1 MRDAL
6 PHMSII
12 LAVSLWSSSATAIKF
27 ILPVIPVF
35 EAVAYRFVIA
45 AALLWLV
52 VIAARQ
58 LRYLKAVG
66 WQPYLAGMIDPGIIA
81 IMAYTGLTM
90 TTAVHAVVIFSTMP
104 LLASVIGRVFLN
116 EPMTWP
122 VIGGAALGLGGTV
135 LLLSASGSTSNA
147 SLTGDA
153 LLIGA
158 VVLVCFAQLILRR
171 VARDRGR
178 PIVITALMITGAGT
192 IGLIA
197 LGVVGAFGA
206 FGAFETAAPLAWAE
220 HASTD
225 IWLVFAYSA
234 TVISAAAFFL
244 YNFALRHLH
253 MGRVSLYSVLQ
264 APLGVSLASSILG
277 ETVSEREMLGIVL
290 VIIGVALPALHRVL
304 ELRRAAQAS

>member
-104 LLASVIGRVFLN
+104 LLASVIGRVFLK

-197 LGVVGAFGA
+197 LGVVGA

>member
-6 PHMSII
+6 PHMAII

-52 VIAARQ
+52 VVAARQ

-104 LLASVIGRVFLN
+104 LLASVIGRVFLK

-135 LLLSASGSTSNA
+135 LLLSASGSASNA

-197 LGVVGAFGA
+197 LGVFGA
-206 FGAFETAAPLAWAE
+206 FGVFETAPPLAWAE

-234 TVISAAAFFL
+234 TVVSAAAFFL

>member
-104 LLASVIGRVFLN
+104 LLASVIGRVFLK